1 MKWINFVESA
11 VTKIQVALLVVVVTR
26 ESKSMSLFFCKH
38 MFYKNALVVRVSI
51 AHKFLALKN

>member
-26 ESKSMSLFFCKH
+26 ESKSMSLFFLQTYVLQKCLSSPCV
-38 MFYKNALVVRVSI
+38 YCP
-51 AHKFLALKN
+51 